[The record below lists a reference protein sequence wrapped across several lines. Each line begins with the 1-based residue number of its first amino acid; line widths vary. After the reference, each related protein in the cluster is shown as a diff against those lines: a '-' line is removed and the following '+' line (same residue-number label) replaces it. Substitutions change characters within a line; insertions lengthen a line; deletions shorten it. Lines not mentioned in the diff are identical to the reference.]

1 MLFDTMNEQKE
12 SNGGSSNAL
21 TTRQT
26 TTSNTGLSSFNLFNE
41 RELAA
46 AENFLTKIM
55 RSDKGG
61 IKSINDG
68 LAIMMRAQDLQLPFS
83 TCIEHIHVINGKTG
97 VDVHIIKALLSRA
110 GVTWKCTKDYA
121 PQYQYTDGDNIY
133 NETQLPD
140 YCVKCRSAKE
150 AENLTTEDVV
160 GVYPLRWYTD
170 LKGNVYNQFGLND
183 KCIIALNKVQALKLA
198 SEGKFPVIRIAA
210 RPIDY
215 VTEYEFTRTF
225 NVNGKEKVQTAI
237 SHFSFSEA
245 QAADMFSKDT
255 YKKYPKVMI
264 SHRAFVYG
272 ARDIASDLLM
282 GVMETTELKSV
293 ESIDLAPEDYT
304 IIEDT
309 DTAGKA
315 GSDFDVYGQ
324 NN

>member
-1 MLFDTMNEQKE
+1 MLFEIMNEQKE
-12 SNGGSSNAL
+12 SNGGSSSTL
-21 TTRQT
+21 TTTRHRT
-26 TTSNTGLSSFNLFNE
+26 PATSLSALNFFNE
-41 RELAA
+41 KELAA
-46 AENFLTKIM
+46 AEAFLTKVM

-61 IKSINDG
+61 IKSVNDG
-68 LAIMMRAQDLQLPFS
+68 LAIMMRAKDLQLPFS
-83 TCIEHIHVINGKTG
+83 TCIEHVHVINGKTG
-97 VDVHIIKALLSRA
+97 VDV
-110 GVTWKCTKDYA
+110 YA

-133 NETQLPD
+133 NETQLPT

-150 AENLTTEDVV
+150 AESVTTDDIV

-183 KCIIALNKVQALKLA
+183 KCTIALNKPQALKLA

-215 VTEYEFTRTF
+215 VTEFKFTRIF
-225 NVNGKEKVQTAI
+225 MINGKERIQEAI

-255 YKKYPKVMI
+255 YKKYPRIMVG
-264 SHRAFVYG
+264 HRAFAYG

-293 ESIDLAPEDYT
+293 EGIDLSPEDYT
-304 IIEDT
+304 FIEVP
-309 DTAGKA
+309 DTAGNA
-315 GSDFDVYGQ
+315 GSDFDADGQ
-324 NN
+324 N